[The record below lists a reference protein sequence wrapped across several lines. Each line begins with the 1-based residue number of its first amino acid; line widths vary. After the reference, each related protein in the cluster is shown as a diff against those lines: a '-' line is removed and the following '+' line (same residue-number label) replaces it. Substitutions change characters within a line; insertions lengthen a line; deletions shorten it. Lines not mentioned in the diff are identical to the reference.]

1 MKHLTNRL
9 NPSLENDPL
18 RRRDLEDIKSDIREL
33 MHALGGIITPTN
45 NPTVGDEVVIPALDG
60 YLKLAGRDG
69 GQIAHGG
76 TQPNDVLRLKATTDT
91 TVGGTVQI
99 YDTAGLAGTNNVFEI
114 RSADGT
120 LRSRVAAPFH
130 EWYIPN
136 LTVGS
141 TDDTGQRTNLT
152 ASTLWFYDSG
162 GNTDGFITS
171 TSDLQIRADNSS
183 GITMGGI
190 SVGTSIFRMIPD
202 PAAGSYFDLSGNG
215 VDNFP
220 TLLVRLAKTGG
231 TSDIQQWAT
240 LSSTVLSRIQADG
253 TFSGP
258 IATTSAVTVTDSTFR
273 IQDDGNNAR
282 KLAFELGGLSAVT
295 RTLTVPDA
303 SGTIAT
309 LENAHTVTGAWVLGD
324 GSTTITAA
332 TIAASIYD
340 GQGFVFRDVAAG
352 FNAQISPGGAGGLTA
367 NRLYMFP
374 DATGTVV
381 LSGVSATLTGNT
393 NSTFKIST
401 ASSGTAFED
410 NTTANKRLRFI
421 TSTCSA
427 STNSVLRFNST
438 ASRTID
444 LFDASDTVVGRATTD
459 TLTNKTLTSTNVL
472 RFNSAGTQVV
482 MQDSTTTTKQLNFD
496 LTSLTASTT
505 SNVVFV
511 GGAARTWTVP
521 NHDMTFV
528 GRVGSDDKTGQTGAI
543 ANVTLYTP
551 TQAGRFRLTAYAV
564 FTAVTAPGALE
575 FRATWTDPQATNTD
589 FALPAIDASGTYL
602 NPVPIAA
609 AGNFAAWSFELYST
623 ASAIQ
628 YDTTW
633 TGTGTYNIYVR
644 LEAL

>member
-45 NPTVGDEVVIPALDG
+45 NPTI
-60 YLKLAGRDG
+60 DG
-69 GQIAHGG
+69 GSAEPSLINYLFKPGMPGGQTAHGG
-76 TQPNDVLRLKATTDT
+76 TQPGDALRFKGTTDE
-91 TVGGTVQI
+91 TVGGPVQI
-99 YDTAGLAGTNNVFEI
+99 YHTAGTANVLET
-114 RSADGT
+114 RAADGT
-120 LRSRVAAPFH
+120 LHSYVAGPFH
-130 EWYIPN
+130 EYYVPLLQVGIDSTSDNVQVTGNSIWFNDAGGGAVESFITATGDLQVRVNNTQGLSIGGVSAGVGMFTIIP
-136 LTVGS
+136 S
-141 TDDTGQRTNLT
+141 P
-152 ASTLWFYDSG
+152 SG
-162 GNTDGFITS
+162 GPYYQMSGNAVADQPVLRVRRATVAGTSNIQEWTTPSGSLLSRITS
-171 TSDLQIRADNSS
+171 T
-183 GITMGGI
+183 G
-190 SVGTSIFRMIPD
+190 V
-202 PAAGSYFDLSGNG
+202 FDGPLS
-215 VDNFP
+215 
-220 TLLVRLAKTGG
+220 
-231 TSDIQQWAT
+231 
-240 LSSTVLSRIQADG
+240 
-253 TFSGP
+253 
-258 IATTSAVTVTDSTFR
+258 TTSAITVTDSTFR

-303 SGTIAT
+303 SGTVAT

-367 NRLYMFP
+367 DRLYMFP

-528 GRVGSDDKTGQTGAI
+528 GRVGSDDKTAQTGSI

-551 TQAGRFRLTAYAV
+551 PQNGVFRVSAHAI
-564 FTAVTAPGALE
+564 FSACSGPGNLS
-575 FRATWTDPQATNTD
+575 FRVTWTDVNSTTHTD
-589 FALPAIDASGTYL
+589 FEVAGIDPSGDYAIPPAIS
-602 NPVPIAA
+602 A
-609 AGNFAAWSFELYST
+609 AGDAVSWSYVLHSAT
-623 ASAIQ
+623 SAIQ
-628 YDTTW
+628 YDTNW